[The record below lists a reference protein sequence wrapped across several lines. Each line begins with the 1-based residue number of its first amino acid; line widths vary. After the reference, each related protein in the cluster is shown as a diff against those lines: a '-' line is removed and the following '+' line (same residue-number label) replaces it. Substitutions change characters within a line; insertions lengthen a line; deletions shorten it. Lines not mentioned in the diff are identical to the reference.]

1 MIEIHNTDCRE
12 LMKTIE
18 SGAIDL
24 ILTDPPYYSTNLAF
38 DKTPRIDFE
47 MWLKECKR
55 VLKPNGVL
63 VSFADFNLLADLR
76 SKKVFKSTYELIW
89 HKTTPMG
96 FLDANVRPLKSHEF
110 IGVFVDGLKTAKYN
124 PQKQKRERRVLC
136 ASLIEGAGIY
146 GKKKKLDYQNNDGM
160 YHPVSVIK
168 CSPDPQRANS
178 SIKNKELH
186 PTQKPVD
193 LLQWLI
199 KTYSN
204 EGDTVLD
211 CFMGSGSTGVA
222 AFNNKRRFIG
232 CELDAAYFEIAKK
245 RLENNKHDL
254 VGLFT

>member
-1 MIEIHNTDCRE
+1 VIEIHNTDCRE

-47 MWLKECKR
+47 MWLTECKR
-55 VLKPNGVL
+55 VLKPNGIL

-89 HKTTPMG
+89 HKTMAVG
-96 FLDANVRPLKSHEF
+96 FLQANRRPLMAHEY
-110 IGVFVDGLKTAKYN
+110 IGVFVDGLKSATYN
-124 PQKQKRERRVLC
+124 PQKVKVKPYKHC
-136 ASLIEGAGIY
+136 ATKMTKIY
-146 GKKKKLDYQNNDGM
+146 SGKKTLAGFYDDA
-160 YHPVSVIK
+160 HPVSVL
-168 CSPDPQRANS
+168 SYSNS
-178 SIKNKELH
+178 NNKTVH

-204 EGDTVLD
+204 EGDTVFD

-232 CELDAAYFEIAKK
+232 CELDAAYFAIAEK
-245 RLENNKHDL
+245 RLLDNKHDL

>member
-1 MIEIHNTDCRE
+1 MIEIHNTDCRD
-12 LMKTIE
+12 LMKTIADN
-18 SGAIDL
+18 SIDL
-24 ILTDPPYYSTNLAF
+24 VLTDPPYYSTNLEF
-38 DKTPRIDFE
+38 DKAPRIDFE
-47 MWLKECKR
+47 AWLTECKR
-55 VLKPNGVL
+55 VLKPNGIL

-89 HKTTPMG
+89 HKSMAVG
-96 FLDANVRPLKSHEF
+96 FLDANVRPLRNHEF
-110 IGVFVDGLKTAKYN
+110 IGVFLDGLKTGTYN
-124 PQKQKRERRVLC
+124 PQKSKGIPYKKVN
-136 ASLIEGAGIY
+136 SGNKGGIY
-146 GKKKKLDYQNNDGM
+146 SSGCRNYTREVKDGKR
-160 YHPVSVIK
+160 HPVTIIK
-168 CSPDPQRANS
+168 ASNS
-178 SIKNKELH
+178 NNKTVH

-232 CELDAAYFEIAKK
+232 CELDADYFEIAKK

>member
-12 LMKTIE
+12 FMKTI
-18 SGAIDL
+18 SDNSIDL
-24 ILTDPPYYSTNLAF
+24 VLTDPPYYSTNLAF
-38 DKTPRIDFE
+38 DKVPRIDFE
-47 MWLKECKR
+47 AWLTECKR
-55 VLKPNGVL
+55 VLKPNGIL

-89 HKTTPMG
+89 HKTMAMG
-96 FLDANVRPLKSHEF
+96 FLDANRRPLMAHEY
-110 IGVFVDGLKTAKYN
+110 IGVFTENRNSTTYN
-124 PQKQKRERRVLC
+124 PQKTTGKNYKKTQKANRTKHCSSHGSYIAECNDSSRLPH
-136 ASLIEGAGIY
+136 SIIKSSNG
-146 GKKKKLDYQNNDGM
+146 NNKT
-160 YHPVSVIK
+160 V
-168 CSPDPQRANS
+168 
-178 SIKNKELH
+178 H

-222 AFNNKRRFIG
+222 AFNNKRKFIG
-232 CELDAAYFEIAKK
+232 CELDVNYFEIAKK